1 MSVQCTT
8 INSHLLLEATA
19 DTSDPTINT
28 SGILPGN
35 SPDYEAA
42 AAACAVLH
50 HVLYFRPT
58 ADYIAKVGS
67 RSFLEQWPHYG
78 DDQADAIFS
87 IVASAADDTFEAIEK
102 DYYRLF
108 IGPGVMDA
116 YPWGSVYTDQENL
129 VCGDTT
135 RQFKQFCISLGIEFQ
150 LRNAEPE
157 DHIGLVIAALS
168 RIFEQACETGNLQ
181 PAGYLLADHLLPWS
195 HRVIARV
202 RQSALTGYYL
212 GFMLLLENLLAYW
225 QKALG
230 VVPREL
236 QLFA

>member
-1 MSVQCTT
+1 MSVQFTT
-8 INSHLLLEATA
+8 VNTPLSLETAA
-19 DTSDPTINT
+19 DTSVPTRNA
-28 SGILPGN
+28 L
-35 SPDYEAA
+35 DYEAA

-58 ADYIAKVGS
+58 PDYIAQVGS
-67 RSFLEQWPHYG
+67 RSFLQQWPNYG
-78 DDQADAIFS
+78 DGQGDDQGEDQADAIAH
-87 IVASAADDTFEAIEK
+87 IVASAADDTFQAIEK

-108 IGPGVMDA
+108 IGPGSMDA

-150 LRNAEPE
+150 LKNAEPE

-168 RIFEQACETGNLQ
+168 RIFEQASETGNTQ
-181 PAGYLLADHLLPWS
+181 PAGHLLADHLLPWS

-202 RQSALTGYYL
+202 RQSAHTGYYL
-212 GFMLLLENLLAYW
+212 GFMALLESLLAYW
-225 QKALG
+225 QEALG